1 MNKKELRKLIRESLG
16 SVDNNYVTEGVDVDV
31 YMKSGLGPDD
41 FFTHDSKAKIY
52 WTLEIERKGYGIA
65 TLYPLIQKIELDL
78 EYWSESDES
87 YENMEKVF
95 DNLLA
100 SDGDMIEGFKLKI
113 EKNGETGHMFPT
125 SIAINEDYKEIEITF
140 DMP

>member
-1 MNKKELRKLIRESLG
+1 MNSQELRNLIRESLG
-16 SVDNNYVTEGVDVDV
+16 NVDNDYVTKEVDADV
-31 YMKSGLGPDD
+31 YLKSGIGEDD
-41 FFTHDSKAKIY
+41 YFTSNSKATIY
-52 WTLEIERKGYGIA
+52 WTLEIERKDFGIK

-78 EYWSESDES
+78 EYWKESTES
-87 YENMEKVF
+87 YEKIEKVF

-100 SDGDMIEGFKLKI
+100 SDGTMIEGFKLKI

-125 SIAINEDYKEIEITF
+125 SIEINEDYKEIEITF